1 MENEFKKAVDL
12 YEIGKISDAKKICTN
27 IYKKNPKHF
36 DNLRLLNFIYFKEKK
51 FSKAL
56 SFINEAIKIN
66 PNFAETYNV
75 QGNTLNELKQ
85 LNQAV
90 ISYDKA
96 IKINPNFSNAYY
108 NKGLVLHELKNTNL
122 AIENYKEAIKI
133 NPNFFQAYNN
143 MGFAF
148 HQLKRFDES
157 LKSYEKAF
165 AINPNSNFLLGKI
178 IHSKNFLCEWKSHKE
193 NLKNLTNQLE
203 NNKASCLP
211 FATLSLFDSPRL
223 QKKAAELWI
232 QETFPKNN
240 IPEKIKKYKS
250 NKKIKLGYYSADYHN
265 HATSFLIAELMELHN
280 KSKFELFGFSF
291 GPNKQDEMRKR
302 VSSSFDQFIDV
313 RFKSDYEIVEL
324 SRKLEID
331 IAVDL
336 KGITTDSRFGI
347 FLKRC
352 APIQINFLGYP
363 GTLGTSTIDYILAD
377 KILISK
383 KNQKNFFEKIIY
395 MPNSYQPNDTKK
407 KISKKNFT
415 RKEMGLPKNSF
426 VFCCFN
432 QNYKITPDVY
442 DIWMKLLKK
451 IDGSV
456 LWLMKNSEKA
466 TENLKKE
473 AIKRN
478 IKSNRIIFAEKMPLA
493 EHLARHKL
501 ADLFIDTFPYN
512 AHTTCSDA
520 LWSGLPVITRMGESF
535 ASRVGASLL
544 SAIELNE
551 LITKSEKEYEKLAI
565 KLATNPK
572 LLNKIKN
579 KLKKNKVLKPLF
591 NTKLYTSNIELAYT
605 KIYNNYYSNLPIKNI
620 EIK

>member
-12 YEIGKISDAKKICTN
+12 YEIGKISDAKQICTN

-85 LNQAV
+85 LNQAI

-193 NLKNLTNQLE
+193 NLKNLTDQLE

-240 IPEKIKKYKS
+240 IPKKIKKYKS

-456 LWLMKNSEKA
+456 LWLMKNSEKV

-544 SAIELNE
+544 SAIELKE

>member
-85 LNQAV
+85 LNQAI

-193 NLKNLTNQLE
+193 NLKNLTDQLE

-407 KISKKNFT
+407 QISKKNFT

-456 LWLMKNSEKA
+456 LWLMKNSEKV

>member
-12 YEIGKISDAKKICTN
+12 YEIGKISDAKQICTN

-85 LNQAV
+85 LNQAI

-193 NLKNLTNQLE
+193 NLKNLTDQLE

-456 LWLMKNSEKA
+456 LWLMKNSEKV

-544 SAIELNE
+544 SAIELKE

>member
-12 YEIGKISDAKKICTN
+12 YEIGKISDAKQICTN

-56 SFINEAIKIN
+56 NFINEAIKIN

-85 LNQAV
+85 LNQAI

-122 AIENYKEAIKI
+122 AIENYKKAIKI

-193 NLKNLTNQLE
+193 NLKNLTDQLE

-407 KISKKNFT
+407 QISKKNFT

-456 LWLMKNSEKA
+456 LWLMKNSEKV

>member
-85 LNQAV
+85 LNQAI

-193 NLKNLTNQLE
+193 NLKNLTDQLE

-456 LWLMKNSEKA
+456 LWLMKNSEKV

>member
-1 MENEFKKAVDL
+1 MENEFKKAVDF
-12 YEIGKISDAKKICTN
+12 YGIDKINDAKKICIE

-56 SFINEAIKIN
+56 NFINEAIKIN

-85 LNQAV
+85 LNQAI

-193 NLKNLTNQLE
+193 NLKNLTDQLE

-456 LWLMKNSEKA
+456 LWLMKNSEKV